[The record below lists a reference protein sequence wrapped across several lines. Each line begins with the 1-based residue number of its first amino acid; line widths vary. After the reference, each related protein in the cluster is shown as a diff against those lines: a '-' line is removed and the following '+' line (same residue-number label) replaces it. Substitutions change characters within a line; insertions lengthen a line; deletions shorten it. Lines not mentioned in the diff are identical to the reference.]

1 MIKVIESKGDTID
14 TAIQNALNILGCDR
28 DDVSVEVVSKPKS
41 GFFGFGKEPALV
53 KVTYETSPA
62 GKAKDFLE
70 GLLIRFGTPAHID
83 ATENSEEKTIHLEL
97 SGENMGAIIGRRGD
111 TLDAFQYLTSIVT
124 NKGEEE
130 RWRVTVDTENYRQKR
145 EAALVALANKTAQKA
160 LKYKKGVALEPM
172 NPHERRIIH
181 SALQDVEGV
190 TTYSTGSEPNRKV
203 IIAPSD
209 MQAQARKKNSKPGN
223 PKQNG
228 QRQGA
233 PRRSGGQRQ
242 GVRGKQPSGSETSI
256 EISKD

>member
-1 MIKVIESKGDTID
+1 
-14 TAIQNALNILGCDR
+14 
-28 DDVSVEVVSKPKS
+28 
-41 GFFGFGKEPALV
+41 
-53 KVTYETSPA
+53 
-62 GKAKDFLE
+62 
-70 GLLIRFGTPAHID
+70 ID
-83 ATENSEEKTIHLEL
+83 ATENSEEKIINLEL

-203 IIAPSD
+203 IVAPAD
-209 MQAQARKKNSKPGN
+209 MPAQPRKKSGKPGN
-223 PKQNG
+223 TSPKLAG

-233 PRRSGGQRQ
+233 PRRGGQRQ
-242 GVRGKQPSGSETSI
+242 GGHAKQSSGSETSI
-256 EISKD
+256 EISNE